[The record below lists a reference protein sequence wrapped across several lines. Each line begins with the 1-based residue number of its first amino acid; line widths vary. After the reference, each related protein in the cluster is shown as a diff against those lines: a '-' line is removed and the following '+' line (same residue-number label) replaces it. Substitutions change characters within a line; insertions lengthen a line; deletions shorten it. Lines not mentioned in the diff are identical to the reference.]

1 MLRRLLTISLSL
13 LSLSALAQNASQ
25 AARRPHPEHHVGFRC
40 AFDSVQQAAFR
51 REPGSEAR
59 YQEFLRAATHLSP
72 LEQARLLAQPDV
84 TVPVVMHIIHTGG
97 ADNISDAQVYDAL
110 RIINADF
117 SKRNPD
123 TLNVIAPFRA
133 RYANVGFQF
142 RLAKL
147 DPNGNCT
154 TGITRTY
161 STDTNIG
168 DDRVK
173 SLITWDQGR
182 YLNIWITTNANGAG
196 GYAYLPCT
204 GGAGDGIVI
213 RSAQFGSIGQSNSG
227 NFSMRSLT
235 HEIGHYF
242 GLPHTWGGSNTPGLA
257 SNCGIDDGIADTP
270 NTIGILGGCD
280 LTFSPCGDAG
290 GRPILSNVQNYMDYS
305 GCSCMFTTDQRSV
318 MRSSLQLLCRDQLT
332 SQANLLAT
340 GTNDGYVA
348 SPCAPVVAFR
358 PLVTRICEGGAI
370 TFTEYSY
377 NAELTATN
385 ATFSW
390 SFPGGSPAA
399 STARQPTITYST
411 SGVYDAT
418 LTVTTGNGLSSTLT
432 IPQLVQVIGANSGLS
447 TPVAESFESQ
457 SFPNNFPVG
466 DLRNWESTSTSTS
479 GLARWQRMPAIAGR
493 LVPSDGAACVAV
505 RSNQLPNNTITW
517 LTSPN
522 IDLSS
527 FSAANPPV
535 VVFDRAYALRPTSA
549 VDNLAVQ
556 FSTDCG
562 VTWLTR
568 ASYGAVFLNTMD
580 TLRSLNYSPAS
591 LNDWQPLSVTVPASD
606 IGSRFQVR
614 FQLTS
619 RRGNTIYLDHVRVGT
634 LPTATQAAEAAR
646 YGLYLSPN
654 PGTAETAVH
663 LTLAATSTVQ
673 LELRDALGRLISS
686 PPAGRYGAGE
696 QRLLL
701 PCNHLPAG
709 LYLVQVVVNNNR
721 VTTKL
726 VVQ

>member
-1 MLRRLLTISLSL
+1 MLKRLLTLSLSL
-13 LSLSALAQNASQ
+13 LSLGARAQSASQ
-25 AARRPHPEHHVGFRC
+25 PTLRSYPEHHVGFRC

-51 REPGSEAR
+51 RAPGAEAR
-59 YQEFLRAATHLSP
+59 YQGFLRAAMQLSP
-72 LEQARLLAQPDV
+72 PEQARLLAQPDV

-97 ADNISDAQVYDAL
+97 ADNITDAQVYDAL
-110 RIINADF
+110 RIVNEDF

-123 TLNVIAPFRA
+123 TLDVIAPFRS
-133 RYANVGFQF
+133 RYANVGFRF
-142 RLAKL
+142 RLAKI

-161 STDTNIG
+161 SNETNVG

-182 YLNIWITTNANGAG
+182 YLNIWVTTNANGAG

-213 RSAQFGSIGQSNSG
+213 RAAQFGSIGQSNSG
-227 NFSMRSLT
+227 NFSKRSLT
-235 HEIGHYF
+235 HEIGHFF
-242 GLPHTWGGSNTPGLA
+242 GLPHTWGPSNTPGLA
-257 SNCGIDDGIADTP
+257 SNCGIDDGITDTP

-280 LTFSPCGDAG
+280 LTFSPCSSN
-290 GRPILSNVQNYMDYS
+290 GRPVLSNVQNYMDYS
-305 GCSCMFTTDQRSV
+305 GCTCMFTTDQRTV
-318 MRSSLQLLCRDQLT
+318 MRSSLQLPCRDQLT
-332 SQANLLAT
+332 SPANLLAT
-340 GTNDGYVA
+340 GTNDGYV
-348 SPCAPVVAFR
+348 STPCAPVVAFR
-358 PLVTRICEGGAI
+358 PSVTRICEGGTV

-377 NAELTATN
+377 NADLSAANT
-385 ATFSW
+385 TFSW
-390 SFPGGSPAA
+390 SFPGGSPTT
-399 STARQPTITYST
+399 STDRQPTVTYT
-411 SGVYDAT
+411 NSGIYDAT
-418 LTVTTGNGLSSTLT
+418 LTATTANGLSNTLT
-432 IPQLVQVIGANSGLS
+432 LPQLVQVIGANTGLR
-447 TPVAESFESQ
+447 TPVAESFENQ
-457 SFPNNFPVG
+457 TFPNNFPAG
-466 DLRNWESTSTSTS
+466 DLRNWESTSTVTS

-493 LVPSDGAACVAV
+493 LVPSDGMACVAV

-535 VVFDRAYALRPTSA
+535 VIFDRAYALRPTSA
-549 VDNLAVQ
+549 ADNLSVQ

-568 ASYGAVFLNTMD
+568 ASYGAVFLNTVD

-619 RRGNTIYLDHVRVGT
+619 RRGNTIYLDHVRVGALPAATQTAGATRYNLQLYPNPRTAATEVHLT
-634 LPTATQAAEAAR
+634 LPTAAT
-646 YGLYLSPN
+646 
-654 PGTAETAVH
+654 VH
-663 LTLAATSTVQ
+663 
-673 LELRDALGRLISS
+673 LELRDALGRTVASTL
-686 PPAGRYGAGE
+686 AGRYSAGE
-696 QRLLL
+696 QHLSV
-701 PCNHLPAG
+701 PCNPLPAG
-709 LYLVQVVVNNNR
+709 LYLVQVVVNDKR
-721 VTTKL
+721 IATKL